1 MDKKSIIEM
10 IKEETEK
17 LRSEEYRFSEFSEYR
32 DKIADLWE
40 CFCQR
45 TEEVDVSEDD
55 MRGLVSVLDFL
66 TVKYYEALPQRA
78 NTAKFSDNMSIE
90 EARENLNEMLYMC
103 ESAKFMFVQLG
114 FSSKLIQLD
123 RGNLLEK
130 IEALKEKAAT
140 ISEDEIYEQ
149 IVEAQTKD
157 PWIFEVGASVSTILK
172 FEELMGEHPEIT
184 EVLKEN
190 EDANNIYIIGEIG

>member
-10 IKEETEK
+10 IKGKTEK
-17 LRSEEYRFSEFSEYR
+17 LRNAEYKFPETSECR

-45 TEEVDVSEDD
+45 TEVADISEDD

-66 TVKYYEALPQRA
+66 TVKYYDVPEKDNNLE
-78 NTAKFSDNMSIE
+78 FSDNMSVE
-90 EARENLNEMLYMC
+90 DVRKNLDEWVYTC
-103 ESAKFMFVQLG
+103 ESIRLMLVQHG
-114 FSSKLIQLD
+114 FSSKLILQD
-123 RGNLLEK
+123 RDNILEK
-130 IEALKEKAAT
+130 FEKLKENLEKA
-140 ISEDEIYEQ
+140 SREEIFEQ
-149 IVEAQTKD
+149 IVDAQTED
-157 PWIFEVGASVSTILK
+157 PWIFEVGASVSTIRK

-184 EVLKEN
+184 EVLKAN